1 MGQESVERILA
12 NPRFQELVAKRSRF
26 AWTLSAIIL
35 AVFYGYILVVAFNP
49 QVLAVP
55 LGEGWTLTVGVPVGA
70 GIIVLSFL
78 LTWAY
83 VVRANGEF
91 ERLNR
96 EVLEEL
102 KR

>member
-35 AVFYGYILVVAFNP
+35 AVFYGFILVVAFNP
-49 QVLAVP
+49 QILAVP
-55 LGEGWTLTVGVPVGA
+55 LGEGWTLTVGIPIGA

-78 LTWAY
+78 LTWVY

-91 ERLNR
+91 ERLNN

>member
-55 LGEGWTLTVGVPVGA
+55 LGEGWTLTVGIPVGA

-83 VVRANGEF
+83 VARANGEF

>member
-1 MGQESVERILA
+1 MGQESVDRILA

-35 AVFYGYILVVAFNP
+35 VVFYGFILVVAFNP

-55 LGEGWTLTVGVPVGA
+55 LGADWTLTIGVPVGA

-78 LTWAY
+78 LTAIY

-102 KR
+102 T

>member
-55 LGEGWTLTVGVPVGA
+55 LGEGWTLTVGIPVGA

-83 VVRANGEF
+83 VTRANGEF

-102 KR
+102 NR

>member
-1 MGQESVERILA
+1 MGQESVDRILA

-35 AVFYGYILVVAFNP
+35 VVFYGFILVVAFNP
-49 QVLAVP
+49 QILAVP

-102 KR
+102 TR

>member
-35 AVFYGYILVVAFNP
+35 AVFYGFILVVAFNP
-49 QVLAVP
+49 QILAVP
-55 LGEGWTLTVGVPVGA
+55 LGEGWTLTVGVPIGA

-78 LTWAY
+78 LTWVY

-91 ERLNR
+91 ERLNN

>member
-26 AWTLSAIIL
+26 AWMLSAIIL
-35 AVFYGYILVVAFNP
+35 TVFYGFILVVAFNP
-49 QVLAVP
+49 QILAVP
-55 LGEGWTLTVGVPVGA
+55 LGEGWTLTVGIPVGA
-70 GIIVLSFL
+70 SIIVLSFL
-78 LTWAY
+78 LTWVY
-83 VVRANGEF
+83 VTRANGEF
-91 ERLNR
+91 ERLNK